1 MPQNMPISFTRI
13 IVNPYWRSQEQRQIA
28 QTNAQA
34 VAETTIKMGIQSQQR
49 EGDVKKCNKWGHM
62 HQDEAYRCFFSTTS
76 H

>member
-1 MPQNMPISFTRI
+1 MIANSTRI

-49 EGDVKKCNKWGHM
+49 EGAIKKYKKRGTHIKM
-62 HQDEAYRCFFSTTS
+62 KRIVASP
-76 H
+76 